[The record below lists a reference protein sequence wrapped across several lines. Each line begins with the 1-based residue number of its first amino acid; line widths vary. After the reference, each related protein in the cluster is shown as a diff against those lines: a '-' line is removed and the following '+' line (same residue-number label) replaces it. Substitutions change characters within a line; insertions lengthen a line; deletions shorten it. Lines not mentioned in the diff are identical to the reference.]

1 MSVNPG
7 IGQTSP
13 QHPLHMGSGA
23 HVTAGGVWTNASSRE
38 YKNNI
43 RNLTFEDAKTALE
56 ELTSTRYHY
65 NVNNEDEYLGFTP
78 YR

>member
-23 HVTAGGVWTNASSRE
+23 HVTTGGVWTNASSRD
-38 YKNNI
+38 YKENI
-43 RNLTFEDAKTALE
+43 R
-56 ELTSTRYHY
+56 ELTAIEA
-65 NVNNEDEYLGFTP
+65 NEGVKYGKNS
-78 YR
+78 